1 MKKRLSVRYALSLG
15 LALALLAAPGCG
27 PTTNG
32 KPSETYDYRID
43 MEAFAPAIESEGKD
57 CLILA
62 NKQHPLGSSYAPGS
76 LSDLPAELTLYGKSI
91 KLESRAALAAE
102 ALTRELHARGYGHIV
117 ITSGYRTYAYQEGL
131 FNTYIQ
137 NEQAAHPDWT
147 RAECEAAVLAY
158 SAKPG
163 TSEHQTGLCM
173 DLISTRNVVLD
184 ESFAKDSVYDFLLE
198 NAHHFGFILRYP
210 KGKEAVTGYT
220 WEPWHY
226 RFVGITAA
234 TAIHERGCTLE
245 EYLDGLN

>member
-1 MKKRLSVRYALSLG
+1 MKKHVSIRHALSLG
-15 LALALLAAPGCG
+15 LALTLFAAPGCSPATEDK
-27 PTTNG
+27 PT
-32 KPSETYDYRID
+32 ETYDYRID
-43 MEAFAPAIESEGKD
+43 MDAFSSAIDCEGKD
-57 CLILA
+57 YLILA
-62 NKQHPLGSSYAPGS
+62 NKQHPLGKAYAPGS
-76 LSDLPAELTLYGKSI
+76 LAEMPGALTLYGKSI

-102 ALTRELHARGYGHIV
+102 ALVRELHARGYGHIV
-117 ITSGYRTYAYQEGL
+117 VTSGYRTYTYQEGL
-131 FNTYIQ
+131 FNTYLK

-147 RAECEAAVLAY
+147 QAQCEAAVLTY

-184 ESFAKDSVYDFLLE
+184 ESFAKDPAYAYLLE

-210 KGKEAVTGYT
+210 QNKEDVTGYT

-226 RFVGITAA
+226 RFVGVTAA

-245 EYLDGLN
+245 EYLADSD